1 MFGRDKETEVVDGK
15 TQRDHSVWSHRLVKA
30 VDCQEENKLKAR
42 RLGLPTEA
50 AIPSRVLLL

>member
-1 MFGRDKETEVVDGK
+1 MFGRDKETEVVNGK
-15 TQRDHSVWSHRLVKA
+15 TQRDHSVWSHRL